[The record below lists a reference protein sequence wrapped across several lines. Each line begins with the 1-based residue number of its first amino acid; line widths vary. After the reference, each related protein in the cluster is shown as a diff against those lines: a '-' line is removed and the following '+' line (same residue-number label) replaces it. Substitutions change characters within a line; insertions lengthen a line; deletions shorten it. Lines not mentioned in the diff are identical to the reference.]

1 MDNVFISSFIAGS
14 FQTLMGHPLDT
25 VKTRIQLNN
34 KNGLYLIT
42 QLIKNAVNERGR
54 ESLI

>member
-42 QLIKNAVNERGR
+42 QLLYN
-54 ESLI
+54 L